1 MPGPGGEAQS
11 GLGSGELPY
20 GMEEVEE
27 LGSLGALA
35 MGTLPLMDYGEAE
48 ATHSQRSCP
57 VMLSLTFA
65 DSSWKKTKAVV
76 MCKQ

>member
-1 MPGPGGEAQS
+1 MPGSGGEAQS

-20 GMEEVEE
+20 SMEEVEE

-48 ATHSQRSCP
+48 ATQQPALLPSDAWLDIR
-57 VMLSLTFA
+57 
-65 DSSWKKTKAVV
+65 
-76 MCKQ
+76 